1 MNRYIIEIPGN
12 NRIKIHL
19 KGDRYEYGYRLK
31 RSHAACRRAAFGHEP
46 RGLAERGGVLP
57 RGRAAGL
64 PLKTVFERVAA
75 KTGRKPNSIRNY
87 YYARVKESGR
97 AASEALHSAA
107 FVPFSEEEMRMLM
120 RTVLTEQAKG
130 VSVRACTLAMGKG
143 DTKTM
148 LRYQNKYR
156 SLLRTNPAF
165 VKK

>member
-1 MNRYIIEIPGN
+1 MNMDTGLSAAMLPAGGPPSGT
-12 NRIKIHL
+12 NRV
-19 KGDRYEYGYRLK
+19 GWQNGEE
-31 RSHAACRRAAFGHEP
+31 AFLFSEE
-46 RGLAERGGVLP
+46 A

-64 PLKTVFERVAA
+64 PHKTVFERVAA

-148 LRYQNKYR
+148 LRYQN
-156 SLLRTNPAF
+156 
-165 VKK
+165 